1 MKQDTEDLFI
11 YDDDDFLI
19 MMKLFQKI
27 KKIILD
33 NIDRTDFNSDKQVF
47 NRDEDAIVDHSWWKY
62 WIKKENEQ
70 DEINKGEKK
79 R

>member
-47 NRDEDAIVDHSWWKY
+47 NHDEDAIVDHSWWKY

>member
-11 YDDDDFLI
+11 YDDHDFLI

-33 NIDRTDFNSDKQVF
+33 NIDRTDLNSDKQIF
-47 NRDEDAIVDHSWWKY
+47 SGDEDAIIDHC
-62 WIKKENEQ
+62 
-70 DEINKGEKK
+70 
-79 R
+79 

>member
-47 NRDEDAIVDHSWWKY
+47 NRDEDAIVDHS
-62 WIKKENEQ
+62 
-70 DEINKGEKK
+70 
-79 R
+79 

>member
-11 YDDDDFLI
+11 YDDDDFLM

-47 NRDEDAIVDHSWWKY
+47 NRDEDAIVDHS
-62 WIKKENEQ
+62 
-70 DEINKGEKK
+70 
-79 R
+79 

>member
-1 MKQDTEDLFI
+1 MMIL
-11 YDDDDFLI
+11 
-19 MMKLFQKI
+19 MKLFQKI

-33 NIDRTDFNSDKQVF
+33 NIDRTDFNSDKQIF
-47 NRDEDAIVDHSWWKY
+47 SGDEDAIIDNCWRKY
-62 WIKKENEQ
+62 WSKKENEQ

>member
-47 NRDEDAIVDHSWWKY
+47 NRDEDVIVDHSWWKY

>member
-1 MKQDTEDLFI
+1 MNGEQPLKQDTEDLFI

-33 NIDRTDFNSDKQVF
+33 NIDRTDFNSDKQIF
-47 NRDEDAIVDHSWWKY
+47 NGDEDAIID
-62 WIKKENEQ
+62 NC
-70 DEINKGEKK
+70 
-79 R
+79 